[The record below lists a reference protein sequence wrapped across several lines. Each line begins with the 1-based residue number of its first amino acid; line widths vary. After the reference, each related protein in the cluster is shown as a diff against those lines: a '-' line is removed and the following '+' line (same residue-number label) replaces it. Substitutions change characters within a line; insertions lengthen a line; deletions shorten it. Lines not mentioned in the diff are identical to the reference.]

1 MTITTP
7 FATFY
12 LNIAEEHAEKQIERA
27 LLWNGI
33 ITFDAIRSTKEL
45 LHLCRRLGAIVKHR
59 DADETGL
66 TRIVKRSP
74 EQSISSYQAFTD
86 SHLTLHTDGTSILD
100 PAPLIVLWCAQP
112 AEEGGASLFVDGK
125 HIYQLL
131 LKAHPQLLEALAMPA
146 SAIFAGSTTPIYSSV
161 FQTFADGTIS
171 IRFRYDSLGYYSTPV
186 CAALPVFLDLLNQYK
201 ISFLLQK
208 HQGYIIH
215 NRRWLHGRTAFRGE
229 REVYRV
235 LVRPAPET
243 YVGAHVGRGFRP
255 DP

>member
-12 LNIAEEHAEKQIERA
+12 LDITEEYAEKQIERA
-27 LLWNGI
+27 LLWDGM
-33 ITFDAIRSTKEL
+33 ITFDAIHSTREL
-45 LHLCRRLGAIVKHR
+45 LRLCRQIGTIVKHR
-59 DADETGL
+59 DADENGI
-66 TRIVKRSP
+66 TRIVKRSI
-74 EQSISSYQAFTD
+74 EQSITSYQAFTD
-86 SHLTLHTDGTSILD
+86 SHLTLHTDGTSMPD

-125 HIYQLL
+125 QIYQLL
-131 LKAHPQLLEALAMPA
+131 LKAYPQVLEALSTPA

-161 FQTFADGTIS
+161 FETLADGTVS
-171 IRFRYDSLGYYSTPV
+171 IRFRYDSFGYYSVPV
-186 CAALPVFLDLLNQYK
+186 CVALPVFLNLLNQYK
-201 ISFLLQK
+201 ISFPLQK

-215 NRRWLHGRTAFRGE
+215 NRRWLHGRTAFQGA

-235 LVRPAPET
+235 LLSPAPET
-243 YVGAHVGRGFRP
+243 SIGAHVGRGFRP